1 MSEEVT
7 VPLFSLSLSD
17 PVIDLDIVSVTTSPA
32 SVHSSVHSA
41 IKDELYSLLEQH
53 ENLKDE
59 IIERKL
65 QIDVI
70 EKRIRQLNKDVKTP
84 TNPVNAAMHLEVTL
98 HGETTKRQLHN
109 DREGV

>member
-17 PVIDLDIVSVTTSPA
+17 PIDLDIVSVTTSPV
-32 SVHSSVHSA
+32 SVHSSVHSSVN
-41 IKDELYSLLEQH
+41 DELSSLQEQL

-59 IIERKL
+59 ILDRKL
-65 QIDVI
+65 QINVI
-70 EKRIRQLNKDVKTP
+70 EKKIKKLNKDVKTP
-84 TNPVNAAMHLEVTL
+84 TNPENAAMHIEVTC

-109 DREGV
+109 DKEGV